1 MDDAT
6 ARAPGV
12 RRAGRQ
18 RDSGSGVEM
27 DEADSAGLA
36 ASSAGA
42 AVGHAGDL
50 RREPPPA
57 GHLFLQ
63 GAVMLVASMAASAVL
78 IFATPRGQLSQP
90 WPVVVGQ
97 VTAAVVGVTCVARMI
112 GHREVAA
119 RRWLWGS
126 RSWRCGC

>member
-12 RRAGRQ
+12 RRWTTARQ
-18 RDSGSGVEM
+18 WLGVEM
-27 DEADSAGLA
+27 DEADSAELA

-42 AVGHAGDL
+42 ALAMLAIFGVSH
-50 RREPPPA
+50 
-57 GHLFLQ
+57 HLLGLQ

-97 VTAAVVGVTCVARMI
+97 VTSAVVGVTCGADDRPPR
-112 GHREVAA
+112 GRP